1 MSAMAP
7 VRVVSVDVDLEN
19 NEADIIVPNE
29 QLSLAIGRGGV
40 AARLVAN
47 LLKMKINIISVK
59 QAQEIGIENK

>member
-1 MSAMAP
+1 MAP